1 MNGNN
6 RYNKHNSPA
15 NGGQS
20 YNNNQYN
27 NSNNQSTSFSG
38 NNLMAP
44 RFKKNLITATQEPVE
59 NLQMRP
65 QANSLLFKA
74 ANHNNKATTLPI
86 SQQNN
91 NTPVMNAANYPMIAT
106 PTAHQRPSS
115 TPSAEYS
122 TSSSTSASKLSLE
135 SEKQDPHFKS
145 TLSSPNLMSAATTA
159 TPKLNL
165 KPEKPSDSPVIP
177 AQPLSANGN
186 QKGLAKLG
194 KKDKGLNKDE
204 LIKKCVSLL
213 NESLKSVEFDL
224 EDVHNNFQE
233 LKMPEKHMKDVTIA
247 VLNDHIDDP
256 NDQSCERLIELL
268 KKLRQSKKLTEN
280 ALIDA
285 FRQIINKISEKEA
298 AVPKIKT
305 HIATLQSK
313 AVQSGLTKLSDVA
326 NFAENGQ
333 NHPLMLLTL
342 QQLHKSMGQND
353 LEAAFKVSR
362 IDIIKCL
369 PECDRNKDRL
379 ADILEDRGLS
389 FLYPMLKVQS
399 EMMKEIQQCDSP
411 ASFYKWIKGNIDSK
425 YYTDSGFV
433 TALMS
438 VLLKFITAETTLTE
452 DTDIKKYPEKA
463 VIEKEEAVFHKYCQ
477 VLVTFL
483 NGNIDMQLIAIY
495 ALQVFCYQASFPK
508 GEFSYLKYVNF
519 DSKTLLKN

>member
-15 NGGQS
+15 GGQS

-44 RFKKNLITATQEPVE
+44 RFKKNLITATQEAVE

-74 ANHNNKATTLPI
+74 ANHNKTTTLPI
-86 SQQNN
+86 SQQTNS
-91 NTPVMNAANYPMIAT
+91 TPVMNAANYPLIST
-106 PTAHQRPSS
+106 PAAQRPSS
-115 TPSAEYS
+115 TPSAEFP
-122 TSSSTSASKLSLE
+122 TPASSSTSKLSLE
-135 SEKQDPHFKS
+135 IEKQDPHFKS
-145 TLSSPNLMSAATTA
+145 TSSSPNLMSTA
-159 TPKLNL
+159 LTGTPKLNL
-165 KPEKPSDSPVIP
+165 KPEKLSDSLATP
-177 AQPLSANGN
+177 AQPMASNGN
-186 QKGLAKLG
+186 QKGLPKQG
-194 KKDKGLNKDE
+194 KKDKGPNKDE
-204 LIKKCVSLL
+204 LIKKCVLLL
-213 NESLKSVEFDL
+213 NESLKSAEFDL
-224 EDVHNNFQE
+224 EEVHNNFQDI
-233 LKMPEKHMKDVTIA
+233 KVPEKHMKDVTIA
-247 VLNDHIDDP
+247 VLTDHLDDP
-256 NDQSCERLIELL
+256 QEQACDRLIELL
-268 KKLRQSKKLTEN
+268 KKLRQSKKLAEN

-285 FRQIINKISEKEA
+285 FRQIINKVSEKEA
-298 AVPKIKT
+298 TIPKIKT

-313 AVQSGLTKLSDVA
+313 TVQSGLIKLSDVA

-333 NHPLMLLTL
+333 NHPLMFLTL

-362 IDIIKCL
+362 IDILKCL
-369 PECDRNKDRL
+369 PECDRTKDRL

-399 EMMKEIQQCDSP
+399 EMMKEILQSDSP

-425 YYTDSGFV
+425 YYTESGFV

-438 VLLKFITAETTLTE
+438 VLLKFITADSTLTD
-452 DTDIKKYPEKA
+452 DTDIKKYPERA

-483 NGNIDMQLIAIY
+483 NGNIQLQLIAIY

-508 GEFSYLKYVNF
+508 GKFFVCS
-519 DSKTLLKN
+519 